1 MKNNFTNMKNNLL
14 DIILKCY
21 DFIGKYFF
29 RFLVDDYKNL
39 NQMKKLIL
47 KTSVVGIFII
57 FFIGAFEYSFKI
69 INHNNEFVNAV
80 DKYYQGNYK
89 EANDYT
95 EKSSKS
101 NNVEE
106 YYIRGSINYKLSNYY
121 KALQDLAVVSDS
133 EYLKKMD
140 SLPFFDIYKLHFF
153 SDSNYYTLYKPNA
166 YIETCLMKSE
176 CKIKL
181 KDYRGAILD
190 AKTGIDS
197 LVKYQNWFDDKLQ
210 LNHIFLSFNYNIG
223 LSSYKINDIDQSL
236 YSFNTV
242 IKYKGEQLFPKVYTY
257 KGLISQMKKQKDSAC
272 LYYSKAG
279 ELGDASAYAYINKW
293 CK

>member
-1 MKNNFTNMKNNLL
+1 MKNDLL

-21 DFIGKYFF
+21 DFIGKYFL
-29 RFLVDDYKNL
+29 RFLVDDYKSL
-39 NQMKKLIL
+39 NQMKKLIV
-47 KTSVVGIFII
+47 KTSIFGIFII
-57 FFIGAFEYSFKI
+57 FLIGTFEYSYNI
-69 INHNNEFVNAV
+69 VENNNDFVNAV

-89 EANDYT
+89 EANDYI
-95 EKSSKS
+95 EKSS
-101 NNVEE
+101 NNNSVEE
-106 YYIRGSINYKLSNYY
+106 YYIRGSINYKLGKYN
-121 KALQDLAVVSDS
+121 KALQNLAFVSES
-133 EYLKKMD
+133 EYIKKND
-140 SLPFFDIYKLHFF
+140 SLPFFDIYRLHFF
-153 SDSNYYTLYKPNA
+153 SESNNYTLSKPNA

-210 LNHIFLSFNYNIG
+210 LNNIFISLNYNIG
-223 LSSYKINDIDQSL
+223 LSSYKIKDINQSL
-236 YSFNTV
+236 ISFNTV
-242 IKYKGEQLFPKVYTY
+242 IKYKGEHLFPEAYSY
-257 KGLISQMKKQKDSAC
+257 KGLISQMKKEKDSAC

-279 ELGDASAYAYINKW
+279 ELGDTNAYNYIKKY

>member
-1 MKNNFTNMKNNLL
+1 MKNDLL

-21 DFIGKYFF
+21 DFIGKYFL
-29 RFLVDDYKNL
+29 RFLVDDYKSL
-39 NQMKKLIL
+39 NQMKKLIV
-47 KTSVVGIFII
+47 KTSIFGIFII
-57 FFIGAFEYSFKI
+57 FLICAFEYSYNI
-69 INHNNEFVNAV
+69 VENNNDFVNAV

-89 EANDYT
+89 EANDYI
-95 EKSSKS
+95 EKSS
-101 NNVEE
+101 NNNSVEE
-106 YYIRGSINYKLSNYY
+106 YYIRGSINYKLGNYN
-121 KALQDLAVVSDS
+121 KALQNLAFVSES
-133 EYLKKMD
+133 EYIKKND
-140 SLPFFDIYKLHFF
+140 SLPFFDIYRLHFF
-153 SDSNYYTLYKPNA
+153 SESNNYTLSKPNA

-210 LNHIFLSFNYNIG
+210 LNNIFISLNYNIG
-223 LSSYKINDIDQSL
+223 LSSYKIKDINQSL
-236 YSFNTV
+236 ISFNTV
-242 IKYKGEQLFPKVYTY
+242 IKYKGEHLFPEAYSY
-257 KGLISQMKKQKDSAC
+257 KGLISQMKKEKDSAC

-279 ELGDASAYAYINKW
+279 ELGDINAYNYIKKY

>member
-1 MKNNFTNMKNNLL
+1 MKEYFINMKNDLI

-21 DFIGKYFF
+21 DFIGKYFL

-47 KTSVVGIFII
+47 KTSLVGILILFL
-57 FFIGAFEYSFKI
+57 IGAFEYSYNI
-69 INHNNEFVNAV
+69 IDHNNEFVNAV

-89 EANDYT
+89 EANDYI
-95 EKSSKS
+95 EKSS
-101 NNVEE
+101 NNNSVEE
-106 YYIRGSINYKLSNYY
+106 YYIRGSINYKLSNYN
-121 KALQDLAVVSDS
+121 KALQDLTVVSDS
-133 EYLKKMD
+133 DSLIKMD
-140 SLPFFDIYKLHFF
+140 SLPFFDIYRLHFF
-153 SDSNYYTLYKPNA
+153 SDSNHYTLHKPNA

-210 LNHIFLSFNYNIG
+210 LNNIFISLNYNIG
-223 LSSYKINDIDQSL
+223 LSSYKINDINQSL
-236 YSFNTV
+236 ISFNTI
-242 IKYKGEQLFPKVYTY
+242 IKYKGEHLFPEAYTY
-257 KGLISQMKKQKDSAC
+257 KGLISQMKKEKDSAC

-279 ELGDASAYAYINKW
+279 ELGDTNAYNYIKKY